1 MTYAKASIFF
11 SLIGLFIAYM
21 IFPPINWPFGP
32 NSMITIPI
40 GLAIYLFGIGLGI
53 VAFRRR
59 EPGILKYVSL
69 TCAIPLGVLLLLFLG
84 FIFSGQI

>member
-11 SLIGLFIAYM
+11 SLLGLFIAYM
-21 IFPPINWPFGP
+21 IFPPLNWSFGS

-40 GLAIYLFGIGLGI
+40 GLAIYLIGIGLGI

-59 EPGILKYVSL
+59 EPGILKYISL
-69 TCAIPLGVLLLLFLG
+69 TCAVPLGVLLLVFLG

>member
-1 MTYAKASIFF
+1 
-11 SLIGLFIAYM
+11 M
-21 IFPPINWPFGP
+21 IFPPINWPFGL
-32 NSMITIPI
+32 NSMITSPI

-69 TCAIPLGVLLLLFLG
+69 ACAIPLGVLLLLFLG
-84 FIFSGQI
+84 YIFSGQI

>member
-21 IFPPINWPFGP
+21 IFPPINWPFGA

-40 GLAIYLFGIGLGI
+40 GLGI
-53 VAFRRR
+53 VAIKRR

-69 TCAIPLGVLLLLFLG
+69 ACAIPLGVLLLLFLG

>member
-40 GLAIYLFGIGLGI
+40 GLGI
-53 VAFRRR
+53 VAIKRR

-69 TCAIPLGVLLLLFLG
+69 ACAIPLGVLLLLFLG